1 MDNKSETT
9 QTETRP
15 LRRKEAAAYIQNTH
29 GVPCSPNTL
38 AKLASVGGGPA
49 FRKASRFPLYSRSD
63 LDAWVQG
70 KMSALVRSTS
80 ELAASVSA

>member
-1 MDNKSETT
+1 MDENPETT
-9 QTETRP
+9 AIDSRP
-15 LRRKEAAAYIQNTH
+15 LRRGEAAVYITQTH
-29 GVPCSPNTL
+29 GIPCSPNTL

-49 FRKASRFPLYSRSD
+49 FRKASRFPLYSRAD

-80 ELAASVSA
+80 ELSASANA